1 VAISNVA
8 NVKFELPRLLNPGYS
23 FQLCCVAKL
32 VIVVQED
39 LAKFGYRP
47 GMKIEKFRY
56 PFIYWLPAG
65 TYLL

>member
-1 VAISNVA
+1 MWQM
-8 NVKFELPRLLNPGYS
+8 LNLNSQGYS

>member
-8 NVKFELPRLLNPGYS
+8 NVKFELPRPLNPGYS

-32 VIVVQED
+32 VIVED

-56 PFIYWLPAG
+56 PFMLEP
-65 TYLL
+65 TYCRDLVI